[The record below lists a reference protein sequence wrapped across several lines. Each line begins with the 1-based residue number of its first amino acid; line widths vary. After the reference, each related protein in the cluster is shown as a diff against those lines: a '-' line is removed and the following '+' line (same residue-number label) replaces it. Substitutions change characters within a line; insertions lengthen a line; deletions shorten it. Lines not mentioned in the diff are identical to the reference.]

1 MLDDVSNNIVS
12 ANYLLGPCL
21 RPRQVVPRESLCCS
35 SASFQYTTQWRSLLE
50 VNILIFFVGLSSF
63 VFCINILS
71 SLKIQAGM
79 KRDFK
84 SQITN
89 LIHQDDEISIGQL
102 GRDGYDCYSICVN
115 DHLISS
121 HHCDYHHI
129 EIFIISYISEQ
140 QYLVPC

>member
-1 MLDDVSNNIVS
+1 
-12 ANYLLGPCL
+12 
-21 RPRQVVPRESLCCS
+21 
-35 SASFQYTTQWRSLLE
+35 
-50 VNILIFFVGLSSF
+50 
-63 VFCINILS
+63 
-71 SLKIQAGM
+71 M

-89 LIHQDDEISIGQL
+89 LFHQDDEISIGQL